1 VSTAGLFRAS
11 RPDGRSDWRV
21 VFDLVDG
28 RDPGYEVGH
37 DAILEALGTDNRSR
51 MYRAVQ
57 RANHELWKT
66 RNRSL
71 AVVKGVGYRVLHAE
85 EHVPLANSYRRQ
97 ARKRMTN
104 AVSVMEATDL
114 DALGPEARKFAVEVT
129 GAFRAM
135 TEALGAVAARVAR
148 HDDLIRSVQN
158 ANADLQK
165 RVGKLERERHD
176 SP

>member
-1 VSTAGLFRAS
+1 MSTAGLFRAS

-21 VFDLVDG
+21 VFDLIDG
-28 RDPGYEVGH
+28 RDPGYEIEH
-37 DAILEALGTDNRSR
+37 ATILEALGTDNRSR

-57 RANHELWKT
+57 RANRELWAT

-71 AVVKGVGYRVLHAE
+71 AVVKGVGYRVLRAE
-85 EHVPLANSYRRQ
+85 EHLPLANNYRRQ

-135 TEALGAVAARVAR
+135 TEALGAVAARVAH
-148 HDDLIRSVQN
+148 HDDLIRSVQ
-158 ANADLQK
+158 K
-165 RVGKLERERHD
+165 RVDKLEREQRD